1 MDLARKAAAA
11 WLLCLLL
18 CVSVSA
24 RAQTEITGP
33 DSALVA
39 DFVQLEIS
47 IPGQEYSKVSF
58 NLFFDTNQV
67 QLLGLSAPQ
76 GWELTILGQAV
87 TLERGDGAG
96 TDIHL
101 QLRLRI
107 LPVPAQTKIRVAVSD
122 VTGYREG
129 EQTLLGDASHE
140 MTVTEPLSSDNF
152 LTELSIEE
160 GTLAPAFHR
169 DVTQYTATVPA
180 YCSQPRVHTVGADKS
195 RVEVTQTAFDENRT
209 CLVTVTVTAE
219 NGSQRVYAVT
229 VTREE
234 APPAESTAPATET
247 SAVATE
253 DTVQTGPQA
262 QQPAQEGLPGWLL
275 VVALLAG
282 AALGGA
288 GAILLNETRKKD
300 R

>member
-11 WLLCLLL
+11 WVLCLLL

-33 DSALVA
+33 DSALFA

-47 IPGQEYSKVSF
+47 IPCQEYSKVSF
-58 NLFFDTNQV
+58 RLSFDTTQV
-67 QLLGLSAPQ
+67 QLLGLSASQ

-87 TLERGDGAG
+87 TLDRGDGAA

-129 EQTLLGDASHE
+129 EQALLGDASHE

-152 LTELSIEE
+152 LTELSVEG
-160 GTLAPAFHR
+160 GTLTPAFHR

-180 YCSQPRVHTVGADKS
+180 HCSQPKVHTVGADKS
-195 RVEVTQTAFDENRT
+195 RVEVTQTEFDKEGA
-209 CLVTVTVTAE
+209 CLVTITVTAE

-229 VTREE
+229 VTKEE
-234 APPAESTAPATET
+234 PAPVESTAPATEAST
-247 SAVATE
+247 AATE
-253 DTVQTGPQA
+253 ETVQTGPQA

>member
-1 MDLARKAAAA
+1 MSTRIRNFCKDEAVLCIAALAALSTMFLIPPDGAYLAYIDLRV
-11 WLLCLLL
+11 LCLLL

-24 RAQTEITGP
+24 RAQTEITGS

-39 DFVQLEIS
+39 DFVQLEIA

-58 NLFFDTNQV
+58 RLSFDTTQV
-67 QLLGLSAPQ
+67 QLLGLSASQ

-87 TLERGDGAG
+87 TLDRGDGAA

-129 EQTLLGDASHE
+129 EQALLGDASHE

-152 LTELSIEE
+152 LTELSVEE

-169 DVTQYTATVPA
+169 DITQYTATG
-180 YCSQPRVHTVGADKS
+180 HD
-195 RVEVTQTAFDENRT
+195 
-209 CLVTVTVTAE
+209 
-219 NGSQRVYAVT
+219 
-229 VTREE
+229 
-234 APPAESTAPATET
+234 
-247 SAVATE
+247 
-253 DTVQTGPQA
+253 
-262 QQPAQEGLPGWLL
+262 
-275 VVALLAG
+275 
-282 AALGGA
+282 AAIRFIFL
-288 GAILLNETRKKD
+288 
-300 R
+300 